1 MVFAQMT
8 SRDGLRDIATCLNA
22 RTETLYHLGFTEPV
36 AESTLADANETRD
49 WRIWEDLAKSL
60 MKKARPLYAGEDL
73 GLDLDNT
80 IYALDSTTIDL
91 SLTLFPWADFRQT
104 KAGIK
109 LHTQIDLRGPLPACI
124 CITGARQHDVGWLD
138 ILLFEAGA
146 FHLMDRGYM
155 DFSRLI
161 LIANAGAF
169 FVTRAKSNL
178 QFTRHYSKPVDR
190 FTGLRS
196 DHVGKPTL
204 PKSRNAF
211 PVLLR
216 KVRYYDSETS
226 RELVFL
232 TNNLEIPA
240 LTVAMLY
247 KARWSIELFFRWI
260 KGHLRIKHYY
270 GTSPNAVKTQ
280 IWIAVSTYLIIA
292 ILHKQLKLPGTLHR
306 TLQLLSVHP
315 FEKITLNELLMKT
328 DHRTFINSYPHQLN
342 LLPLQPDIC
351 EGLCISYEETTFHLL
366 SEGPSTYRDCQH
378 PPSDRVQLPHWIL
391 EASLTIPTKRCPG
404 RSTSSFPPG
413 VLLCR
418 LNSDSVTTNR

>member
-1 MVFAQMT
+1 MNSGRFILSQVLDLVHRQTLDRIVKRYEPTISVRHFGFRQQLTCMVFAQMT

-36 AESTLADANETRD
+36 AKSTLADANETRD

-80 IYALDSTTIDL
+80 TYALDSTTIDL

-109 LHTQIDLRGPLPACI
+109 LHTQIDLRGPIPTCI

-138 ILLFEAGA
+138 SLLFEAGA
-146 FHLMDRGYM
+146 FYLMDRGYM

-204 PKSRNAF
+204 TKSRSAF

-226 RELVFL
+226 RELIFL

-315 FEKITLNELLMKT
+315 FEKVTLNELLMET
-328 DHRTFINSYPHQLN
+328 DHGTFINSDPNQLN
-342 LLPLQPDIC
+342 L
-351 EGLCISYEETTFHLL
+351 F
-366 SEGPSTYRDCQH
+366 
-378 PPSDRVQLPHWIL
+378 
-391 EASLTIPTKRCPG
+391 
-404 RSTSSFPPG
+404 
-413 VLLCR
+413 
-418 LNSDSVTTNR
+418 

>member
-1 MVFAQMT
+1 MNSGRFILSQVLDLIHRQTLDRIVKRYKPKFSVRHFGFRQQLTCMVFAQMT
-8 SRDGLRDIATCLNA
+8 SRDGLRDITTCLNA
-22 RTETLYHLGFTEPV
+22 RPETLYHLGFSEPV
-36 AESTLADANETRD
+36 AKSTLADANEQRD

-60 MKKARPLYAGEDL
+60 MRKARPLYAGEDL

-80 IYALDSTTIDL
+80 IYALDPTTIDL

-109 LHTQIDLRGPLPACI
+109 VHTQIDLRGPIPTCI
-124 CITGARQHDVGWLD
+124 QITGARQGDVGWLD
-138 ILLFEAGA
+138 SLLFEAGA
-146 FHLMDRGYM
+146 FYLVDRGYM
-155 DFSRLI
+155 DFARLI

-178 QFTRHYSKPVDR
+178 KFTRHYSKPVDR

-204 PKSRNAF
+204 EKSRTSF
-211 PVLLR
+211 PAHLR
-216 KVRYYDSETS
+216 RVKYYDSETAK
-226 RELVFL
+226 EFVFL

-247 KARWSIELFFRWI
+247 KMRWRIELFFRWI

-280 IWIAVSTYLIIA
+280 IWIAISTYLIIA
-292 ILHKQLKLPGTLHR
+292 ILHKHLKLPGTLHR

-315 FEKITLNELLMKT
+315 FEKTTLNELLMVT
-328 DHRTFINSYPHQLN
+328 DHRTFINSDPNQLN
-342 LLPLQPDIC
+342 LFEL
-351 EGLCISYEETTFHLL
+351 
-366 SEGPSTYRDCQH
+366 
-378 PPSDRVQLPHWIL
+378 
-391 EASLTIPTKRCPG
+391 
-404 RSTSSFPPG
+404 
-413 VLLCR
+413 
-418 LNSDSVTTNR
+418 